1 MSSTIEGSNDWARE
15 DELDLGQED
24 EAPAPNGLDHASL
37 RADDDPMGY
46 SYSEGQAPDLSAQP
60 VPAPNKYAV
69 TNDSPPPPPPS
80 RRQKLTGTGTGAAAL
95 GSPDETASTPDETPS
110 LHVSRVVSTLQLG
123 IC

>member
-37 RADDDPMGY
+37 RADDDPMG
-46 SYSEGQAPDLSAQP
+46 YSEGQAPDLSAQP

>member
-24 EAPAPNGLDHASL
+24 EAPAPNGLNHASL

-46 SYSEGQAPDLSAQP
+46 SEGQAPDLSAQP
-60 VPAPNKYAV
+60 VLAPNKHAV
-69 TNDSPPPPPPS
+69 TNDSPPPPW
-80 RRQKLTGTGTGAAAL
+80 RRQKLTSTGTGAAAL

-110 LHVSRVVSTLQLG
+110 LHVRRAVSTLQLD